1 MLHPSTK
8 RLIDKLIEMTE
19 ASKITWLEGE
29 DGTCIY
35 DTEGYRVTI
44 GQAPSRVVLLDAGGR
59 VLETVSESILANTTD
74 SNGMQYTLRVDN
86 LVSTAR
92 RQITGATDVIDRI
105 VSALELDK
113 EKKPDRKSKDKAVP
127 ATPRPEVTFPDQPEM
142 ASRVAMLAAK
152 VNGVPPEEEA
162 VEDEVLELDDVG
174 ATDESDDAMDIPP
187 VADPV
192 IELSRRESLSGL
204 SVGAIGLAAVGAGV
218 DDGSDELVIDDE
230 PETQTKEDY
239 DSGSP
244 WSVPDAAAEASGE
257 TVEDYFDSDDD
268 QDFGFAPAAREPLP
282 AVDDQPELLSE
293 ATASEPM
300 PDEAFDNAPAAQL
313 PRPDILTSA
322 TFGAIGAFGTVG
334 ASAVEAIGEDEAPE
348 SDEWIASEKS
358 SVPLSPVET
367 TVSTEPEVEPPKAV
381 LHAGPAMEGLSITID
396 ATKVTPLEYTM
407 PNVMTVEVSEI
418 EAYLAEEAAAA
429 ASMPAMQLPPTAFLS
444 RTIMAAAHKPPEAA
458 PSPVEDAVE
467 FVDAVEE
474 VVVEPQDDCSVIEA
488 EVTHVEADP
497 VMKTPPEPE
506 PEPEP
511 ELRGGRRTVYKYNPW
526 M

>member
-113 EKKPDRKSKDKAVP
+113 EKKPDRKSKDKVVP

-152 VNGVPPEEEA
+152 VNGVPPEEVADE
-162 VEDEVLELDDVG
+162 EEVLELDDVG
-174 ATDESDDAMDIPP
+174 AAAEGDDALDVPP

-192 IELSRRESLSGL
+192 IELSRREALSGL
-204 SVGAIGLAAVGAGV
+204 SVGATGLAAVGTGV
-218 DDGSDELVIDDE
+218 EGGSDELVIDDE
-230 PETQTKEDY
+230 PETQNKEDY

-244 WSVPDAAAEASGE
+244 
-257 TVEDYFDSDDD
+257 
-268 QDFGFAPAAREPLP
+268 
-282 AVDDQPELLSE
+282 
-293 ATASEPM
+293 
-300 PDEAFDNAPAAQL
+300 
-313 PRPDILTSA
+313 
-322 TFGAIGAFGTVG
+322 
-334 ASAVEAIGEDEAPE
+334 
-348 SDEWIASEKS
+348 
-358 SVPLSPVET
+358 
-367 TVSTEPEVEPPKAV
+367 
-381 LHAGPAMEGLSITID
+381 
-396 ATKVTPLEYTM
+396 
-407 PNVMTVEVSEI
+407 
-418 EAYLAEEAAAA
+418 
-429 ASMPAMQLPPTAFLS
+429 
-444 RTIMAAAHKPPEAA
+444 
-458 PSPVEDAVE
+458 
-467 FVDAVEE
+467 
-474 VVVEPQDDCSVIEA
+474 
-488 EVTHVEADP
+488 
-497 VMKTPPEPE
+497 
-506 PEPEP
+506 
-511 ELRGGRRTVYKYNPW
+511 
-526 M
+526 

>member
-19 ASKITWLEGE
+19 ASKITWLEGD

-113 EKKPDRKSKDKAVP
+113 EKKPDRKSKDKVVP
-127 ATPRPEVTFPDQPEM
+127 VPPRPEVTFPDQPEM

-152 VNGVPPEEEA
+152 VNGVPPEEKA
-162 VEDEVLELDDVG
+162 VEDEVLELDDI
-174 ATDESDDAMDIPP
+174 DSDDPMDIPA

-192 IELSRRESLSGL
+192 IEPSHSDALTGL
-204 SVGAIGLAAVGAGV
+204 SVGATGLAAVGTGV
-218 DDGSDELVIDDE
+218 QGGSDELVIDDE
-230 PETQTKEDY
+230 PEAQDKEDY

-257 TVEDYFDSDDD
+257 TVEDYVDTDDD

-313 PRPDILTSA
+313 PRPEILTSA

-334 ASAVEAIGEDEAPE
+334 ASAVEAIGDEDTSE

-358 SVPLSPVET
+358 SVPLTPVET
-367 TVSTEPEVEPPKAV
+367 AVPAEPEVEPPKAL
-381 LHAGPAMEGLSITID
+381 LHVGPVMEGMSITID

-444 RTIMAAAHKPPEAA
+444 RTIMAAAHKSPEPA

-488 EVTHVEADP
+488 EMTPVDTDP
-497 VMKTPPEPE
+497 VMGTPPAPE

>member
-8 RLIDKLIEMTE
+8 RLIDKLIEMTD

-113 EKKPDRKSKDKAVP
+113 DKKPDRKSKDKSEP
-127 ATPRPEVTFPDQPEM
+127 APPRPEVTFPDQPEM

-152 VNGVPPEEEA
+152 VNGTA
-162 VEDEVLELDDVG
+162 LDDVPNTGG
-174 ATDESDDAMDIPP
+174 AANAASADDA
-187 VADPV
+187 
-192 IELSRRESLSGL
+192 
-204 SVGAIGLAAVGAGV
+204 
-218 DDGSDELVIDDE
+218 
-230 PETQTKEDY
+230 EDY
-239 DSGSP
+239 ANGSP
-244 WSVPDAAAEASGE
+244 WNVPDAAGEPCGE
-257 TVEDYFDSDDD
+257 TVEDYVDADDD
-268 QDFGFAPAAREPLP
+268 DSGFAPAGRTASIDPLP
-282 AVDDQPELLSE
+282 AVDDQPDVLSE

-300 PDEAFDNAPAAQL
+300 PDEAFDSAPVAQI

-322 TFGAIGAFGTVG
+322 TFGAIGSFGTVG
-334 ASAVEAIGEDEAPE
+334 ASAADAIGPEAAEDESDA
-348 SDEWIASEKS
+348 DEWIASEKS
-358 SVPLSPVET
+358 SEPLSPSVNEAPDT
-367 TVSTEPEVEPPKAV
+367 PDVTYSEEVSSPEAV
-381 LHAGPAMEGLSITID
+381 VRSGPAMEGLSTTID
-396 ATKVTPLEYTM
+396 AKKVTPLEYTM
-407 PNVMTVEVSEI
+407 PNVVTVEVSEI
-418 EAYLAEEAAAA
+418 EAFLAEEAAAA
-429 ASMPAMQLPPTAFLS
+429 ASMPAMELPPTTFLS
-444 RTIMAAAHKPPEAA
+444 RTIMAASQIAPQIDPQPV
-458 PSPVEDAVE
+458 PSPIDEVVDFEAVSED
-467 FVDAVEE
+467 
-474 VVVEPQDDCSVIEA
+474 VVVEADENCPAIE
-488 EVTHVEADP
+488 TEA
-497 VMKTPPEPE
+497 VAVQPEPTLKPIPE